1 MVAPMHPE
9 EGSYPRRYRDLVR
22 AQNLLEQ
29 RDACLPLK
37 ILVTQPFQEL
47 EHLPPMPVEGS
58 GRGAFVTEVGYE
70 KPNARV
76 GHWGGQ
82 CGRGRT
88 VRGPEQGTSN
98 PPGLDG
104 LLRENRGQYGRARGP
119 CQPILCRL
127 RQSLWSL

>member
-1 MVAPMHPE
+1 MVLTSIE
-9 EGSYPRRYRDLVR
+9 SYRDVTLTESM
-22 AQNLLEQ
+22 QLE
-29 RDACLPLK
+29 R
-37 ILVTQPFQEL
+37 
-47 EHLPPMPVEGS
+47 S

-76 GHWGGQ
+76 GHRGGQ

-119 CQPILCRL
+119 CQPLLCRL
-127 RQSLWSL
+127 RQSLWSLIMVALMTFGLLIGSVKVTSTSRSTP